1 MGNHDRN
8 VTGTQRV
15 RFLLAALL
23 AGVYFTLVLAM
34 ALLPA
39 PFAATLTD
47 GIVSAG
53 LLAAAIMI
61 LLVFGAMG
69 AFVRWVDRRTRR

>member
-1 MGNHDRN
+1 MGNDDHK
-8 VTGTQRV
+8 VTDTQRV
-15 RFLLAALL
+15 RFLLAAFI
-23 AGVYFTLVLAM
+23 ASVYFTLVLAM
-34 ALLPA
+34 ALIPG

-53 LLAAAIMI
+53 MLAAMIMI